1 MAWQPDQTRLTQVG
15 ELLQAC
21 SDPSQH
27 DRHVQALQM
36 LEAGKREMADFG
48 CYMLVVFCKM
58 PEAPMEL
65 RQLAGLELK
74 NTIRLQHHKMDP
86 NVLTFVRQ
94 SILDVLGDEVRRNR
108 MIAAQIITTLLSIV
122 TLDAWPELIPGV
134 VAKLEAQGS
143 GGSQGALAALI
154 LLCEDHN
161 NALCSQQHADTLNGL
176 LSKLMAQMQ
185 SPDAEFRAGAIHC
198 VKHFILRLP
207 NALIVNL
214 PAFLNGLLG
223 LHKDASPQ
231 VRKEMCQSL
240 CLLVEVK
247 ADFLADPQICQFV
260 IEFLLWTT
268 EHDSDYDVK
277 KEACEFW
284 SSLCENEEV
293 PSDVLK
299 PYLSRLTLVLLNGMV
314 YSEDELINLA
324 DEVESNAPDKSS
336 EINPAAFHVTSK
348 HQVAE
353 EEEEDEDDEDGG
365 GIEWT
370 LRKCSAAGLDVIA
383 NHYRDDILEALLP
396 HIHTKLTDS
405 DWKVIESAV
414 LAMGALAVGCEEG
427 LIQRNY
433 LPSFVMH
440 LLQHMLPSDKP
451 LVRSITCWTL
461 SRYSRWIA
469 AQVNPA
475 NGQPTLLQPLVEG
488 FLKGM
493 LDPSKKVQEAAC
505 SAVATLEEEAG
516 TLLVPFVPQILQ
528 IFAAALPRYQ
538 ARNLIILYDAC
549 GTLADSLQ
557 SELNKPEHIQVI
569 LPPLMDK
576 WQSLTDDDR
585 SLFPLL
591 ECLASVV
598 QALGQGFAASA
609 PPVFQR
615 CERLIA
621 SGLHKQQ
628 TGELDTLDNDFI
640 VCPLDLI
647 SSLAEGMGSSVE
659 SLVGQSQLLPSLLM
673 CCQHPDPAVR
683 QSAFALVG
691 DLTKTSLN
699 HLRPHLGQI
708 MVLTQGNITPE
719 HVSVC
724 NNATWAL
731 GELAVRIGAEME
743 QVIPSL
749 LPPLIALINRTALN
763 KGLLENAAIAVGRFG
778 LVCPQLVSQ
787 FLPQFVQ
794 PWCKILSMIRDDV
807 EKEHAFRGL
816 VKMAM
821 INPQGLL
828 DSFDCVCMSLNSWNI
843 ERMPGDLHKE
853 LCDLLAWFKV
863 NLEQADQW
871 ASIYGR
877 VPLEVQQNLQQRY
890 NLGSA

>member
-1 MAWQPDQTRLTQVG
+1 MAWQPDQTRLNQVG

-36 LEAGKREMADFG
+36 LDAGKREMPDFG
-48 CYMLVVFCKM
+48 CYMLLVFCKM
-58 PEAPMEL
+58 PEAPMQL

-94 SILDVLGDEVRRNR
+94 SIIDVLGAEERRSR

-122 TLDAWPELIPGV
+122 TLDAWPELIPGII
-134 VAKLEAQGS
+134 AKLDAQGT
-143 GGSQGALAALI
+143 GGSQGAMAAMI
-154 LLCEDHN
+154 LVCEDHN
-161 NALCSQQHADTLNGL
+161 NALCSQQHADTLAAIL
-176 LSKLMAQMQ
+176 AKLMAQMQ
-185 SPDAEFRAGAIHC
+185 SSDAEFRAGAIRC

-207 NALIVNL
+207 NALVVNL
-214 PAFLNGLLG
+214 PAFLNGLLA
-223 LHKDASPQ
+223 LHKDASPE

-293 PSDVLK
+293 ASDVLK

-324 DEVESNAPDKSS
+324 DEVDASAPDKAS
-336 EINPAAFHVTSK
+336 EINPSAFHVKSK
-348 HQVAE
+348 HHVADD
-353 EEEEDEDDEDGG
+353 EEEDEDDEEGG
-365 GIEWT
+365 GVEWT

-396 HIHTKLTDS
+396 HIHTKLTDP
-405 DWKVIESAV
+405 DWRVIESAV

-433 LPSFVMH
+433 LPSFVTH
-440 LLQHMLPSDKP
+440 LLQHMLSSEMP
-451 LVRSITCWTL
+451 LVRSITSWTL

-469 AQVNPA
+469 HQTNPA
-475 NGQPTLLQPLVEG
+475 DGQHSLLPPLVEG

-493 LDPSKKVQEAAC
+493 LDSSKKVQEAAC
-505 SAVATLEEEAG
+505 SAMATLEEEAG
-516 TLLVPFVPQILQ
+516 SLLVPHVAQILQ
-528 IFAAALPRYQ
+528 VFSAALPRYQ
-538 ARNLIILYDAC
+538 ARNLVILYDAC
-549 GTLADSLQ
+549 GTLADSLGP
-557 SELNKPEHIQVI
+557 ELGKKEHVDVL
-569 LPPLMDK
+569 LPPLMQK
-576 WQSLTDDDR
+576 WQSLADDDR

-598 QALGQGFAASA
+598 QALGQGFTPSA

-621 SGLHKQQ
+621 MGLHRQQ
-628 TGELDTLDNDFI
+628 AGELDAHDNDFI

-647 SSLAEGMGSSVE
+647 SSLAEGMGSSIE
-659 SLVGQSQLLPSLLM
+659 SLVGQSQLVPSLM
-673 CCQHPDPAVR
+673 ICCQHPDPAVR

-691 DLTKTSLN
+691 DLAKTSLP

-708 MVLTQGNITPE
+708 MALTQGNITPE

-724 NNATWAL
+724 NNATWAV
-731 GELAVRIGAEME
+731 GELAVRIGGEMDC
-743 QVIPSL
+743 VIPGL
-749 LPPLIALINRTALN
+749 LPPLIQLINRTALN
-763 KGLLENAAIAVGRFG
+763 KSLLENSAIAVGRFG

-787 FLPQFVQ
+787 HLTSFVQ
-794 PWCKILSMIRDDV
+794 PWCKILSFIRDDV

-828 DSFDCVCMSLNSWNI
+828 DSFDCVCMSLNSWNVQV
-843 ERMPGDLHKE
+843 MPPDLHKE
-853 LCDLLAWFKV
+853 LCDMLAWFKV
-863 NLEQADQW
+863 NLEQANQW
-871 ASIYGR
+871 AGIYGR
-877 VPLEVQQNLQQRY
+877 VPIEVQGALQQHY
-890 NLGSA
+890 NLTA